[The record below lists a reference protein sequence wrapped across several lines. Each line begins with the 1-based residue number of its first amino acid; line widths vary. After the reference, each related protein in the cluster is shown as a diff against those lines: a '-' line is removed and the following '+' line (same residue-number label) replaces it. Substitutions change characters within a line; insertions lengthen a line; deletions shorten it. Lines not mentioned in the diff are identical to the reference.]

1 MLYTFC
7 KIFFIKLK
15 SINQKVMEAVLAQV
29 NLMMK
34 NLIPIRLNPTKLKRN
49 LNILIPL
56 NPNLQLEKV
65 IIKAFQI

>member
-1 MLYTFC
+1 
-7 KIFFIKLK
+7 
-15 SINQKVMEAVLAQV
+15 MEAVLAQV